1 MAWHSFNFF
10 KTKLKLVSLTLT
22 LISTSSSVMSSPSM
36 ILTML
41 RDIISL
47 NSSAIS
53 MTVLPSDEA
62 LIADDHLL
70 NVYSRMSLKVSIMP
84 VNLSL

>member
-1 MAWHSFNFF
+1 MAWQSFNFF
-10 KTKLKLVSLTLT
+10 ETKLKLVSLTLT

-36 ILTML
+36 IFTML

-53 MTVLPSDEA
+53 MIVLPSDEA
-62 LIADDHLL
+62 LIAYDHLVNVSSSMSL
-70 NVYSRMSLKVSIMP
+70 NVSIIP
-84 VNLSL
+84 VILSL